1 MVLLEEKGSLG
12 VLQDL
17 SKAPLPPCPPEN
29 SNSVLQAGG
38 MSRFSVLQKRLA
50 PSSPSQERAKRSG
63 SPSELCT
70 VAMNMSHETA
80 IGILL
85 PLIA

>member
-17 SKAPLPPCPPEN
+17 SKAPLPPRPHES
-29 SNSVLQAGG
+29 SNLVLQAGG
-38 MSRFSVLQKRLA
+38 MSGFSVLQKRLA
-50 PSSPSQERAKRSG
+50 PPSPSQERAKRSG

-70 VAMNMSHETA
+70 VAMSMSRKPA

-85 PLIA
+85 PLVA